1 MTEPDQRDVDMPSTE
16 VVLSDHYRPK
26 ASFPSGVLITL
37 MVIGMIGL
45 GAAGY
50 LLFESQ
56 RSLSISTAEN
66 ADRLSAIASLEAKQ
80 NELVA
85 LVNSHTGKLAT
96 QGDAINEP
104 ATCDG
109 AAVIKTN
116 AHFYISVD
124 SRAERLAENGSAC
137 TKP

>member
-26 ASFPSGVLITL
+26 ASFPLRVLITL

-85 LVNSHTGKLAT
+85 LVESHTGKLAT
-96 QGDAINEP
+96 R
-104 ATCDG
+104 ATPSMNCDLRRRRCYQD
-109 AAVIKTN
+109 K
-116 AHFYISVD
+116 
-124 SRAERLAENGSAC
+124 RAFLHQR
-137 TKP
+137 